1 MLTLRRSPTAHPSNV
16 PRIAGALYQDALP
29 AGRRRTPHHVA
40 RLDAATMTLD
50 LYGHLFDD
58 RLDEVAGALDAAA
71 RATRQRP
78 SMGSAGGQLIKLPAA
93 DAEPSN

>member
-1 MLTLRRSPTAHPSNV
+1 
-16 PRIAGALYQDALP
+16 
-29 AGRRRTPHHVA
+29 
-40 RLDAATMTLD
+40 MTLD

-78 SMGSAGGQLIKLPAA
+78 SKRRAEGQLIELPAA